1 MKLLDYPEARQ
12 VIVSGD
18 IHGDFKTLAYK
29 LCIQYECKDTLLVVA
44 GDCGFGFDKPGYYDQ
59 IYNKVASRLSK
70 SNNWIVFVRGNHDNP
85 EYFSE
90 EKIAHKRWRTIP
102 DYSVITAAGHSI
114 LCIGG
119 ATSIDRY
126 NRMKHDARNRVAEV
140 ASYWPNEGPIYNPS
154 EISDIALPI
163 DTVITHTSP
172 SFCELSSHIGL
183 KSWAEW
189 DPELI
194 EDVARERETMDKIF
208 YGLKEAGHNVER
220 WFYGHFHQSWNAV
233 IDGVQFSM
241 LDIMEFKEVR

>member
-1 MKLLDYPEARQ
+1 M
-12 VIVSGD
+12 
-18 IHGDFKTLAYK
+18 
-29 LCIQYECKDTLLVVA
+29 
-44 GDCGFGFDKPGYYDQ
+44 
-59 IYNKVASRLSK
+59 
-70 SNNWIVFVRGNHDNP
+70 
-85 EYFSE
+85 
-90 EKIAHKRWRTIP
+90 
-102 DYSVITAAGHSI
+102 
-114 LCIGG
+114 
-119 ATSIDRY
+119 
-126 NRMKHDARNRVAEV
+126 

-194 EDVARERETMDKIF
+194 EDVTRERETMDKIF
-208 YGLKEAGHNVER
+208 YGLKEAGHNIER
-220 WFYGHFHQSWNAV
+220 WLYGHFHQSWNAV